1 MTRAPHQTSIRL
13 KRGVILTLRTDKP
26 ESEIGL
32 YDKDGKQVTY
42 ETWEAHRKLAETIHQ
57 KIHDIL
63 AANGQSFEGELDIR
77 ESRLDGIVVYKGPG
91 SYTGLRIGISVANAL
106 AYSLGCQVVATN
118 GEDWQTIG
126 IKLLS
131 KGKGSQAALPEY
143 DAPAKTTTPRK

>member
-1 MTRAPHQTSIRL
+1 ML
-13 KRGVILTLRTDKP
+13 ILSLRTDKP

-32 YDKDGKQVTY
+32 YDKDGKQIAY
-42 ETWEAHRKLAETIHQ
+42 ESWEAHRKLAETIHQ

-63 AANGQSFEGELDIR
+63 AANDQSLEGIA
-77 ESRLDGIVVYKGPG
+77 GIVVYKGPG
-91 SYTGLRIGISVANAL
+91 SYTGLRIGMSVANAL

-131 KGKGSQAALPEY
+131 EGKGGQAALPEY
-143 DAPAKTTTPRK
+143 DAPAKTTSPRK